1 MRQRLI
7 DEMSVAD
14 YRDLAT
20 SQMYDWSPK
29 EIEAWIHTGGGI
41 IGQDAAA
48 KAAALTVYNHYE
60 GRPSVSL
67 FIGPTGSGKT
77 EIWRTLQREYSAHN
91 IVIVDASTL
100 TAEGW
105 KGSNKL
111 STIFR
116 AMDSD
121 ARRRRVILV
130 LDEAD
135 KIMEPVYGGSG
146 TNYNELVQNQLL
158 RLCDHDTI
166 FFGCDDG
173 SASGKELSVDCS
185 NVSVVMLGAF
195 AKLYDKKEN
204 DSRRIGFGV
213 GSSCNH
219 TQEKPPEITVEDLIG
234 YGMRAELAGRINR
247 IVCLDPLTA
256 KDMARIG
263 QAETE
268 RLSEVLQRPVKI
280 SPDALLMIGRMA
292 QQKGLGARWV
302 KSRIGQIIDEMIYE
316 DPTAPEYVVE
326 YEPADADERRQAEC
340 CAPIQSEEPAEGTA
354 EEI

>member
-1 MRQRLI
+1 M
-7 DEMSVAD
+7 A
-14 YRDLAT
+14 
-20 SQMYDWSPK
+20 
-29 EIEAWIHTGGGI
+29 IE
-41 IGQDAAA
+41 
-48 KAAALTVYNHYE
+48 
-60 GRPSVSL
+60 
-67 FIGPTGSGKT
+67 KT
-77 EIWRTLQREYSAHN
+77 REYQGLYHVLHGLISPMN
-91 IVIVDASTL
+91 Q
-100 TAEGW
+100 
-105 KGSNKL
+105 KG
-111 STIFR
+111 
-116 AMDSD
+116 
-121 ARRRRVILV
+121 
-130 LDEAD
+130 
-135 KIMEPVYGGSG
+135 P
-146 TNYNELVQNQLL
+146 
-158 RLCDHDTI
+158 
-166 FFGCDDG
+166 DD
-173 SASGKELSVDCS
+173 
-185 NVSVVMLGAF
+185 
-195 AKLYDKKEN
+195 
-204 DSRRIGFGV
+204 R
-213 GSSCNH
+213 SSCNH

-354 EEI
+354 EEIDHLGDAFRR